1 MKRFNYWCV
10 VLCAAL
16 GIGALAGA
24 VDALFGRVLLWIT
37 AFRDAHVW
45 MLAPF
50 LALAGLAI
58 VFLYAKIS
66 PPSQKGMGLVF
77 DAARNREAQIPAVL
91 IPLVMVST
99 WLTHLFGGSAGRE
112 GVAVQMGAAI
122 GHNIGRRMGEPEC
135 AGFYW
140 SPGGGRIFW
149 PVPDT
154 HRFGLFCSGGAH
166 RRGAAVGYAAP
177 GADRGLHG
185 LQRVGAAGPGKF
197 SVAVDPVGLTPE
209 MTGKCVVLAVLFGL
223 TGGGFA
229 WLLGWAKEKCA
240 ALLAN
245 PYWRI
250 GVGGVV
256 VAALSLLCLA
266 GRYSGLGTNLIG
278 LAFSDGTVYGWDFLA
293 KLLFTVVTLAVG
305 FQGGEVTPLFS
316 IGATLGAAAA
326 PMLGVPVPLA
336 AALGY
341 AAVFGGATNTLLA
354 PMLIGCEVFGYQNL
368 PLFFLV
374 CGVASVC
381 SGNQCIYGGQ
391 QVSRTYRY
399 QD

>member
-135 AGFYW
+135 ARILLVTGMAAGF
-140 SPGGGRIFW
+140 S
-149 PVPDT
+149 
-154 HRFGLFCSGGAH
+154 GLFQTPIASVFFALEVLTAGVLQLDTLLPALIGAYT
-166 RRGAAVGYAAP
+166 ACNVSALL
-177 GADRGLHG
+177 GLE
-185 LQRVGAAGPGKF
+185 KF
-197 SVAVDPVGLTPE
+197 SVAVDPV
-209 MTGKCVVLAVLFGL
+209 
-223 TGGGFA
+223 
-229 WLLGWAKEKCA
+229 
-240 ALLAN
+240 
-245 PYWRI
+245 
-250 GVGGVV
+250 
-256 VAALSLLCLA
+256 
-266 GRYSGLGTNLIG
+266 
-278 LAFSDGTVYGWDFLA
+278 
-293 KLLFTVVTLAVG
+293 
-305 FQGGEVTPLFS
+305 
-316 IGATLGAAAA
+316 
-326 PMLGVPVPLA
+326 
-336 AALGY
+336 
-341 AAVFGGATNTLLA
+341 
-354 PMLIGCEVFGYQNL
+354 
-368 PLFFLV
+368 
-374 CGVASVC
+374 
-381 SGNQCIYGGQ
+381 
-391 QVSRTYRY
+391 
-399 QD
+399 

>member
-135 AGFYW
+135 ARILLVTGMAAGF
-140 SPGGGRIFW
+140 S
-149 PVPDT
+149 
-154 HRFGLFCSGGAH
+154 GLFQTPIASVFFALEVLTAGVLQLDTLLPALIGAYT
-166 RRGAAVGYAAP
+166 ACNVSALL
-177 GADRGLHG
+177 GLE
-185 LQRVGAAGPGKF
+185 KF

-209 MTGKCVVLAVLFGL
+209 MAGKCVVLAVLFGL

-341 AAVFGGATNTLLA
+341 AAVFGGATNTLLE
-354 PMLIGCEVFGYQNL
+354 M
-368 PLFFLV
+368 
-374 CGVASVC
+374 
-381 SGNQCIYGGQ
+381 CIRDRDNVVLQGDGIA
-391 QVSRTYRY
+391 VG
-399 QD
+399 DVG